1 MNWRKGVHAFW
12 LFAILVGIVGHGE
25 PKVATSHTQ
34 PKGGWAKNP
43 TSSWAQIW
51 ENRCPFQEMGDD
63 VLTIEKCTPPSWI
76 PMESQNNTLMDLFLS
91 LSLRR
96 CEWSFVY
103 PTQDQSIETQ
113 FLWNWNPGER
123 WEKTRRKPLTTFT
136 VDISFV
142 AMSQPTT
149 RRKEDF

>member
-25 PKVATSHTQ
+25 PKVATIHTQ

-96 CEWSFVY
+96 CEVLCI
-103 PTQDQSIETQ
+103 PNPRPV
-113 FLWNWNPGER
+113 NWDPISLKLKSWREMGKDSKEG
-123 WEKTRRKPLTTFT
+123 LIFT
-136 VDISFV
+136 VDTSFV